1 MKIARVFIQEYPGRQ
16 VGDIHDVFSPENHP
30 GSVLSG
36 IIQECEVADD
46 FDSSIMKGVIAEDGS
61 ITFEQDAAKVAAKVM
76 AQKEKDITDRYND
89 MNAEV
94 FAEMAEVFGTNQADS
109 ATAFHQTWE
118 LMKAKPALFYQQGL
132 KVTVA
137 HGSFQVGDALDT
149 MQKIEDY
156 ADAALAAVEQYAVWR
171 MNRIKQFHEERAAIL
186 AG

>member
-16 VGDIHDVFSPENHP
+16 VGDIHDVFSPDNHP

-61 ITFEQDAAKVAAKVM
+61 ITFEQDAAKVAAKAA
-76 AQKEKDITDRYND
+76 AQKQKDIEDRYND
-89 MNAEV
+89 MNTEV
-94 FAEMAEVFGTNQADS
+94 FAEMAEVFGTNRADS

-137 HGSFQVGDALDT
+137 HGSFQVGDDLDT

-156 ADAALAAVEQYAVWR
+156 ADAALAAVETYAVWR